1 MLMLLPPE
9 VLESICEKL
18 NGCDLKHLS
27 LTSRWVHKATFRQLW
42 RSVTILPRSP
52 RERHCIT
59 PFGPPQQCLQS
70 TRELRFEADAMHCV
84 HAHDCLGYMGKWLDK
99 DPLMHD
105 TWEERSDSFG
115 YERGRLV
122 RVKYECLAQRT
133 MAMLRRFDDGELEAF
148 DWSYTTCIPSEVLE
162 YLSIK
167 HPSIQSLSF
176 TTDPF
181 CSRFNRWSRTTDLNL
196 SAFHNI
202 RRFSW
207 KAPMGCHFATISNL
221 VQTNA
226 EHLEELEV
234 NLQSWS
240 RQWEDRETRV
250 VWRTDSDEWDKV
262 PASTMLAREMF
273 GLDFDAATRT
283 CFPKMRSLKLTRV
296 PLRDEAANKTVTA
309 ASINLAGLTSLKLIM
324 CLYWTLFL
332 QDMAQSPTPI
342 QVKSLEILDF
352 YLQTPNV
359 TSTKKVTAI
368 TDFLDSFNG
377 LEELF
382 ISHCGPTPVLE
393 FWKHLERHA
402 PTLKAFVHHQR
413 ITDLDEELLLSRNG
427 KDLED
432 PAISLTDRG
441 IIGQDPTRNPL
452 WRLNLE
458 FIGLT
463 CAPEYLR
470 DILLPFVSKGSLK
483 VLHIRSTGAN
493 VGTYPPSVFDNALD
507 SRITDAEQNGEI
519 IDKNVGDN
527 DLDSQSKD
535 EIKISLQYIS
545 VAIREREEWK
555 TPPLRQS
562 SRDFADWVFG
572 PDGIT
577 SLEYIVAGDLSH
589 GSRYSER
596 NALICRSAE
605 WGRRYRV
612 ISQKTG
618 GEEWVDVKT
627 RFGRALEACPVEN
640 IVPEYN

>member
-9 VLESICEKL
+9 VLENICEKL
-18 NGCDLKHLS
+18 NGRDLKHLS

-42 RSVTILPRSP
+42 RSITIVPHSP

-133 MAMLRRFDDGELEAF
+133 MAMLRRFEDGQLEAF
-148 DWSYTTCIPSEVLE
+148 DWNYKTCIPSEVLE

-167 HPSIQSLSF
+167 HPSIQRLSF

-207 KAPMGCHFATISNL
+207 KAPMGCHFSNISNL

-226 EHLEELEV
+226 AHLEELEV

-250 VWRTDSDEWDKV
+250 IRRTDSEEWDKI
-262 PASTMLAREMF
+262 PASTMLAREVF
-273 GLDFDAATRT
+273 GLDSNPTARTR
-283 CFPKMRSLKLTRV
+283 FPKMRSLKLTRV
-296 PLRDEAANKTVTA
+296 PLRDETTKKAVTA

-324 CLYWTLFL
+324 CPYWTLLL
-332 QDMAQSPTPI
+332 QDMAQYPTPI
-342 QVKSLEILDF
+342 QVKSFEILDF
-352 YLQTPNV
+352 YLKTPNL
-359 TSTKKVTAI
+359 TSIKKVTAI
-368 TDFLDSFNG
+368 TDFLDSFKG

-382 ISHCGPTPVLE
+382 ISHCGPTPVLKS
-393 FWKHLERHA
+393 WKHLERHA
-402 PTLKAFVHHQR
+402 STLKAFVHHQR
-413 ITDLDEELLLSRNG
+413 ITDLDEELFLSRKG
-427 KDLED
+427 KDLAD
-432 PAISLTDRG
+432 PDISLTNRG
-441 IIGQDPTRNPL
+441 IIRQDPTRNPL
-452 WRLNLE
+452 SRLNLE
-458 FIGLT
+458 FLGLT

-470 DILLPFVSKGSLK
+470 DILLPFVPKGSLK

-507 SRITDAEQNGEI
+507 LRITEDEQNGEI
-519 IDKNVGDN
+519 IDQTVGDN
-527 DLDSQSKD
+527 DLEFQSND
-535 EIKISLQYIS
+535 KISITLRCIS
-545 VAIREREEWK
+545 VAIRERREWK

-572 PDGIT
+572 PDGIM

-589 GSRYSER
+589 GSRYSKC

-605 WGRRYRV
+605 RGRRYRV

-618 GEEWVDVKT
+618 GEEWIDVKS

-640 IVPEYN
+640 TVPEYN